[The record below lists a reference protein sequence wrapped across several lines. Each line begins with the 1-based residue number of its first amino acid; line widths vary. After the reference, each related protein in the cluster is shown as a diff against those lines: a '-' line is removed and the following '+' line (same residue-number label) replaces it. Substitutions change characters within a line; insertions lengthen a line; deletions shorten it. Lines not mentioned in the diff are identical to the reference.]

1 MTGRYAEYARA
12 LAAAAP
18 PITPQQTALLRA
30 VITPRL
36 RTKKPAAA

>member
-12 LAAAAP
+12 LAEVAP
-18 PITPQQTALLRA
+18 PNTPQQTALLRA

-36 RTKKPAAA
+36 KTKKRPAA